1 MLGNTLFDTILPDK
15 LKISISVKAFENQD
29 ISLWKSRI
37 ETTLK
42 NHFPDNAYEVKLMK
56 RTLFFWITPTR
67 YRTSPS
73 DNKHTDTNLIPP
85 TEEEL
90 YTLFAE
96 MGLTELIAQN
106 EDSIVVN
113 WLDITKNTLVS
124 KPVSAY
130 IKLLKNRLYKGF
142 LEVIDDSSSAK
153 NTSITISALKKD
165 CTKKDITGTRKYIFY
180 DKAQQLKDKSS
191 LRSVE
196 LRRPLTKR
204 EIKMLPVG
212 TCNETG
218 TFIDLRDVYIL
229 RTELQY
235 KQNNKLQ
242 YVSQF
247 LTGNKNDTKLK
258 FSTILELLEKRE
270 LYAKLEE
277 YFTYSIEKNIFFDNP
292 NNKVRLTS
300 YDKLLLQLSKNQS
313 KTLLLNMY
321 EFDDKLHNSAK
332 AVLFKIQSAE
342 ASVNEFYKELYL
354 KLGLG
359 ENS

>member
-1 MLGNTLFDTILPDK
+1 MVGNTLFDTILPDK
-15 LKISISVKAFENQD
+15 LKVSISIKAFENFD
-29 ISLWKSRI
+29 IMNFKQRI
-37 ETTLK
+37 CTALK
-42 NHFPDNAYEVKLMK
+42 NHFPDNAFEVKLTK
-56 RTLFFWITPTR
+56 TTLYFWITPTR

-90 YTLFAE
+90 YNLFIE
-96 MGLTELIAQN
+96 MGLVELTAQN

-153 NTSITISALKKD
+153 NTSIVISALKKD
-165 CTKKDITGTRKYIFY
+165 CTEKDITGTRKYIFY
-180 DKAQQLKDKSS
+180 DKMQQLKDKSS

-196 LRRPLTKR
+196 LRRPLTNK
-204 EIKMLPVG
+204 EIQMLPVG
-212 TCNETG
+212 SCNETG
-218 TFIDLRDVYIL
+218 TFIDFRGIYIL
-229 RTELQY
+229 RTELQF

-247 LTGNKNDTKLK
+247 LTGNKSDTKLK

-270 LYAKLEE
+270 LYAKLDE
-277 YFTYSIEKNIFFDNP
+277 YFTYTVKTNIFYDNP
-292 NNKVRLTS
+292 NNNTRLTS
-300 YDKLLLQLSKNQS
+300 YDRLLLRLIKNQS
-313 KTLLLNMY
+313 KTSLLIMY
-321 EFDDKLHNSAK
+321 EFDEKLHNLAK

-342 ASVNEFYKELYL
+342 ASANELYKELYL

-359 ENS
+359 ESD